1 MKKPRKQRKTE
12 TDSRELVLAMLKD
25 MGPMTRLDLVIALDR
40 PYASVSRAVDYYAKR
55 GRLMRGKKIRQCRM
69 GRLAHLWALA

>member
-1 MKKPRKQRKTE
+1 MRDQS
-12 TDSRELVLAMLKD
+12 TDSRPLVLKILKAQ
-25 MGPMTRLDLVIALDR
+25 GPMTRRDLVTACAR